1 MSEPSGGSVPRPP
14 LSADAP
20 AGAGS
25 GDRLLAVALPEIPE
39 VRQGDDLGR
48 LAAEAWWS
56 LTVAD
61 PDLAPRS
68 GDVLVVTQ
76 KVVSKAEGRVV
87 RLADV
92 EPRPEAVAFAEAWGK
107 DARQVEVVLRES
119 AAVLRMERGL
129 IISRTRHGFVCA
141 NAGVDAS
148 NVGTEDVVTL
158 LPDDPDGSAAV
169 LRERIYEE
177 LGVYVG
183 VIISDSFGRPWR
195 WGITDVALGVAGFL
209 PLEDLRGTPD
219 AGGRTMQATVV
230 AVADELASVAELA
243 SGKTSR
249 RPLVMIRGARLPAGA
264 GSVTRDV
271 VMAERDDLFP

>member
-1 MSEPSGGSVPRPP
+1 MSEI
-14 LSADAP
+14 L
-20 AGAGS
+20 
-25 GDRLLAVALPEIPE
+25 GDGRLLAVALPEIPE
-39 VRQGDDLGR
+39 VQAGDDLGR

-56 LTVAD
+56 LAVD
-61 PDLAPRS
+61 DHELAPRS

-76 KVVSKAEGRVV
+76 KVVSKAEGRII

-92 EPRPEAVAFAEAWGK
+92 EPRAEAVAFAEAWDK
-107 DARQVEVVLRES
+107 DPRQVEVVLRES
-119 AAVLRMERGL
+119 VAVLRMERGL

-148 NVGTEDVVTL
+148 NVGAEGIVTL

-169 LRERIYEE
+169 LRERLYEE

-183 VIISDSFGRPWR
+183 VVISDSFGRPWR

-219 AGGRTMQATVV
+219 TAGRTMQATVV

-249 RPLVMIRGARLPAGA
+249 RPLVMIRGARLPNGH
-264 GSVTRDV
+264 GSVARDV
-271 VMAERDDLFP
+271 IMATEDDLFP

>member
-1 MSEPSGGSVPRPP
+1 
-14 LSADAP
+14 
-20 AGAGS
+20 
-25 GDRLLAVALPEIPE
+25 VALPEIPE
-39 VRQGDDLGR
+39 VKTGDDLGR
-48 LAAEAWWS
+48 LASEAWWS
-56 LTVAD
+56 LTVTD
-61 PDLAPRS
+61 PDLAPQS

-76 KVVSKAEGRVV
+76 KVVSKSEGRVV
-87 RLADV
+87 RLAEV
-92 EPRPEAVAFAEAWGK
+92 EPRAEAVAFAQAWGK

-148 NVGTEDVVTL
+148 NVGEEDVVTL

-219 AGGRTMQATVV
+219 AGGRTMQATIV

-249 RPLVMIRGARLPAGA
+249 RPLVMIRGARLPAGS

>member
-1 MSEPSGGSVPRPP
+1 MSELTDGSAPWPP
-14 LSADAP
+14 VTPDAA
-20 AGAGS
+20 AGA

-39 VRQGDDLGR
+39 VQAGDDLGR
-48 LAAEAWWS
+48 LASEAWWS
-56 LTVAD
+56 LTVTD
-61 PDLAPRS
+61 PDLAPQP
-68 GDVLVVTQ
+68 GDVLVITQ
-76 KVVSKAEGRVV
+76 KVVSKSEGRVV
-87 RLADV
+87 RLAEV
-92 EPRPEAVAFAEAWGK
+92 EPREEAVAFAQAWGK

-119 AAVLRMERGL
+119 AAILRMERGL

-148 NVGTEDVVTL
+148 NVGAEDVVTL

-183 VIISDSFGRPWR
+183 IIISDSFGRPWR

-209 PLEDLRGTPD
+209 PLDDLRGTPD
-219 AGGRTMQATVV
+219 TAGRTMQATVV